1 MSTARPPRIRTR
13 CATARQGV
21 RRTTRA
27 SAAKRAT
34 RTEREPGEAPARERV
49 GGSEGRSPS
58 VIFEE
63 VSKFYGE
70 VLGVNRVT
78 LNIPPG
84 ITSLVGPNGAGKTT
98 LMNLMTGLIFPDHG
112 RILMRG
118 ISPRD
123 PEALM
128 RMTGYATQ
136 YHGAALGHRVH
147 LHHHR
152 AASVRI
158 RAIGSGGEGLEG
170 ARARESDRGGEP
182 QSRGVSK
189 GMRQRVRLAQ
199 AIAHDP
205 DLLVLDEPLNGLDP
219 LVRAETIDLFRSWA
233 AEGKHVILSSHVLQ
247 EVDVISDQV
256 VLIANG
262 MIVAEGKIR
271 TVRDEIDEHP
281 SQYIVRCRDRDA
293 SGVAALLFS
302 EEHITE
308 IKLNDDRL
316 GMLVMTRDREQ
327 FARAL
332 GRIALDGHRIES
344 VVPADE
350 NVDALYQ
357 VPDRRQVVMTLQFLP
372 GSGPA
377 GVDDRKDRAP
387 ACLLRQALFLDLRA
401 GAPAVADVLRA
412 RPRHEARWP
421 AACQKRPDGLRPDR
435 QRPGRR
441 TGRRREEAARKAGRG
456 TLGDAGPARPP
467 TRREFRDDDP
477 RHRAGGRSPLRPP
490 ECQESFLQRGAGGQ
504 DLRVRG
510 LRTGWPGESRAPP
523 SRHGKR
529 AVQP

>member
-1 MSTARPPRIRTR
+1 M
-13 CATARQGV
+13 
-21 RRTTRA
+21 
-27 SAAKRAT
+27 
-34 RTEREPGEAPARERV
+34 
-49 GGSEGRSPS
+49 
-58 VIFEE
+58 IFEE

-84 ITSLVGPNGAGKTT
+84 ITSLVGPNGSGKTT

-128 RMTGYATQ
+128 RITGYATQ
-136 YHGAALGHRVH
+136 YDTAPRWATGFTFITTGLLLFGYGRSEAEEKAWKALERLGLTDAANRKV
-147 LHHHR
+147 
-152 AASVRI
+152 AAY
-158 RAIGSGGEGLEG
+158 
-170 ARARESDRGGEP
+170 
-182 QSRGVSK
+182 SK

-233 AEGKHVILSSHVLQ
+233 AEGKHVIISSHVLQ
-247 EVDVISDQV
+247 EVDVVSDQV

-271 TVRDEIDEHP
+271 KVREEIQEHP
-281 SQYIVRCRDRDA
+281 SQYIVRCRDRNA
-293 SGVAALLFS
+293 SGVAALLFA

-350 NVDALYQ
+350 NVDALYEYLIGASR
-357 VPDRRQVVMTLQFLP
+357 DSAFLAP
-372 GSGPA
+372 GRTRALGFSRGQA
-377 GVDDRKDRAP
+377 GLDDREDRAP
-387 ACLLRQALFLDLRA
+387 PRLLRQALALGLRA
-401 GAPAVADVLRA
+401 GAPALGDLLRA
-412 RPRHEARWP
+412 RPRREDP
-421 AACQKRPDGLRPDR
+421 KRSAD
-435 QRPGRR
+435 
-441 TGRRREEAARKAGRG
+441 
-456 TLGDAGPARPP
+456 PARPDAP
-467 TRREFRDDDP
+467 GPDG
-477 RHRAGGRSPLRPP
+477 RHP
-490 ECQESFLQRGAGGQ
+490 
-504 DLRVRG
+504 
-510 LRTGWPGESRAPP
+510 
-523 SRHGKR
+523 
-529 AVQP
+529 